1 MNIVDKIKY
10 GGIHTKKDFEILIN
24 DMLEFAIKN
33 ENFEAAALLKEYLD
47 KKSNE
52 FDYESGMCYV
62 IKIKVHGK
70 LSYS

>member
-33 ENFEAAALLKEYLD
+33 ENFETAALLKEYLD

-52 FDYESGMCYV
+52 FDYESGMC
-62 IKIKVHGK
+62 
-70 LSYS
+70 

>member
-10 GGIHTKKDFEILIN
+10 GGIHTKKDFEILMN

-47 KKSNE
+47 EKSNE
-52 FDYESGMCYV
+52 FDYESGMC
-62 IKIKVHGK
+62 
-70 LSYS
+70 

>member
-47 KKSNE
+47 EKSNE
-52 FDYESGMCYV
+52 FDYESGMC
-62 IKIKVHGK
+62 
-70 LSYS
+70 

>member
-10 GGIHTKKDFEILIN
+10 GGIHTKKDFEILMN

-52 FDYESGMCYV
+52 FDYESGMC
-62 IKIKVHGK
+62 
-70 LSYS
+70 

>member
-10 GGIHTKKDFEILIN
+10 GGIHTKKEFEILIN

-47 KKSNE
+47 EKSNE
-52 FDYESGMCYV
+52 FDYESGMC
-62 IKIKVHGK
+62 
-70 LSYS
+70 